1 MSVALEDL
9 MTKLG
14 KPTETNDLN
23 LSDGWYGNLDG
34 TLLVV
39 VYPRPMELKTV
50 DGKLVGQAKWV
61 GIQWDRNG
69 GQSNRLIYGEI
80 PYTIKGGFE
89 IVGDLTNL
97 QQSVPQINIPGNP
110 WVP

>member
-1 MSVALEDL
+1 
-9 MTKLG
+9 
-14 KPTETNDLN
+14 
-23 LSDGWYGNLDG
+23 
-34 TLLVV
+34 
-39 VYPRPMELKTV
+39 MELRSV

-61 GIQWDRNG
+61 GIQWDRSD

-89 IVGDLTNL
+89 IGGDLTNL